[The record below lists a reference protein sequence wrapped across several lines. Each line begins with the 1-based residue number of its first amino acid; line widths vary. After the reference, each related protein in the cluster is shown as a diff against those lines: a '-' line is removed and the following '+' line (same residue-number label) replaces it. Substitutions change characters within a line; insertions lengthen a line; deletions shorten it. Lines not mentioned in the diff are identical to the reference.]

1 MTSLPAART
10 AGRYGAPRRTG
21 LRAVSLLVLGSA
33 VACSSPGTPTAQHR
47 GQYPVASAVPHAVP
61 VASAGHYR
69 LVAAGEPVRVQ
80 LGTAV
85 VRAQMTGPEVDTSGL
100 RPGQVPP
107 TSARGVVTVL
117 LSAESGSVTVP
128 SRTFLALG
136 EKQDVIRVK
145 PDRPSVQLS
154 PGHPQVLHLSTT
166 FEAGHATLT
175 WQPEGKPL
183 VTWDFVVELD

>member
-1 MTSLPAART
+1 MTLLPAAPP
-10 AGRYGAPRRTG
+10 AGRYGARRRTG
-21 LRAVSLLVLGSA
+21 LRAVLLLAVLSGCTA
-33 VACSSPGTPTAQHR
+33 TGTPTAQHR
-47 GQYPVASAVPHAVP
+47 GAYPVATAVAHAVP
-61 VASAGHYR
+61 VASRGHYQ

-107 TSARGVVTVL
+107 SSAKGVVTVTL
-117 LSAESGSVTVP
+117 TAERGSVSVP

-136 EKQDVIRVK
+136 EKQDVIRVRA
-145 PDRPSVQLS
+145 DRPSVQVS

-175 WQPEGKPL
+175 WQPEGTPL